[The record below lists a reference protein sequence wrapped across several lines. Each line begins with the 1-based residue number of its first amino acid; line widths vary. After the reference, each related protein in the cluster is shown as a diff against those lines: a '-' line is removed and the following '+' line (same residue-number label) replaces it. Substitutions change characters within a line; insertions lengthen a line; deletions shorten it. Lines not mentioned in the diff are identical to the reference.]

1 MSEQCVDGYRTA
13 PSEISLLNSAGFT
26 QTLEVGSVCAFLN
39 CCDVGE
45 TSVGEGRLTHGL
57 F

>member
-1 MSEQCVDGYRTA
+1 MSELCVNGYRTA
-13 PSEISLLNSAGFT
+13 PSEISLLNSVGFM

-39 CCDVGE
+39 CDVGE
-45 TSVGEGRLTHGL
+45 TSVGEERLTHGL

>member
-1 MSEQCVDGYRTA
+1 MSEQCVNGYRTA
-13 PSEISLLNSAGFT
+13 PSEISLLNSGGSV
-26 QTLEVGSVCAFLN
+26 QTLEVGSVCAILN
-39 CCDVGE
+39 CDVGE

>member
-13 PSEISLLNSAGFT
+13 PSEISLLNRAGFT
-26 QTLEVGSVCAFLN
+26 QTEVGSVCALLN

-45 TSVGEGRLTHGL
+45 KSVGEGRLTHGL

>member
-1 MSEQCVDGYRTA
+1 MSAQCSNGYGTA
-13 PSEISLLNSAGFT
+13 PSDISLLNGPGFM

-39 CCDVGE
+39 CDVGE

>member
-1 MSEQCVDGYRTA
+1 MSGQCVNRHRTA
-13 PSEISLLNSAGFT
+13 RSEISLLNSVGFM
-26 QTLEVGSVCAFLN
+26 QTLEVGSVCAALN
-39 CCDVGE
+39 CDVGE